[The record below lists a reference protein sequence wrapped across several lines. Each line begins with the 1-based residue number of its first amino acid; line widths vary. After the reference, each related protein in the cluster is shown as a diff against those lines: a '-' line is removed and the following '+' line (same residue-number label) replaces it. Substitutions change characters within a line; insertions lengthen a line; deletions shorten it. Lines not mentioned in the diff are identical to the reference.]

1 MEILKVILGTVVGV
15 LGGAYLIYILVG
27 WIAGMIQ
34 LRRIFT
40 LREWIYL
47 DYKYHAVDPEIRK
60 NVPPGCW
67 ECEELGFC
75 RDRTRRDK
83 RGYWK
88 CRRGCLLLKK

>member
-15 LGGAYLIYILVG
+15 LGIVLLLSTLIG

-34 LRRIFT
+34 TRRFFT
-40 LREWIYL
+40 LREWLYL
-47 DYKYHAVDPEIRK
+47 DYKYRSVDPEIRK
-60 NVPPGCW
+60 NVPMGCW

-75 RDRTRRDK
+75 RDRNRRDK

-88 CRRGCLLLKK
+88 CRRGCLLKK